1 VETLSDEVVQQFIGI
16 RKIPNVLTHEDKQS
30 PFRLDPKNPM
40 TMGPI
45 ALQNYYFE
53 FKRQQEEAM
62 KNALE
67 AIQDVNKNYG
77 DLTGRKY
84 GNGLVDA
91 YNLKDAEVAAICLGS
106 TAGTMKTIVDKLRK
120 EGIKAGLLRIRTFRP
135 FPSKA
140 IKSALR
146 NVKAIAVM
154 DKSMSF
160 GGNGG
165 PAYHEIRHVLYDSES
180 KPFIVNYIYGLGG
193 RDTSPTQLRT
203 IYDDLQQILKK
214 QTIEEPIK
222 YLGLRE

>member
-1 VETLSDEVVQQFIGI
+1 
-16 RKIPNVLTHEDKQS
+16 
-30 PFRLDPKNPM
+30 M

-62 KNALE
+62 KNALTV
-67 AIQDVNKNYG
+67 IQDVNNNYG
-77 DLTGRKY
+77 EITGRTY

-91 YNLKDAEVAAICLGS
+91 YHLEDAEVAVICLGS
-106 TAGTMKTIVDKLRK
+106 TAGTMKTVVDKLRK
-120 EGIKAGLLRIRTFRP
+120 QGVKAGLLRIRTFRP
-135 FPSKA
+135 FPSDA
-140 IKSALR
+140 IRSALK
-146 NVKAIAVM
+146 NVKAIAAM

-165 PAYHEIRHVLYDSES
+165 PVYHELRHALYDSDS

-193 RDTSPTQLRT
+193 RDTSPTKLST
-203 IYDDLQQILKK
+203 IYEDLQQIIKT
-214 QTIEEPIK
+214 QTIESPIK